1 MDKVDLEVPR
11 GACVGLLGP
20 NGAGKTTTIEM
31 LEGLTRPDA
40 GEIRLLGQTWVGPG
54 RARALRQQ
62 LGVQLQETRL
72 PDKLTVME
80 ILRTFRSFYDQ
91 GSDPERI
98 LDLIGLREKR
108 YVRTIDLSG
117 GQRQRLALGCALIG
131 DPQILF
137 LDEPTTG
144 LDPHARRQVW
154 QIVDTFKGKGGAVL
168 LTTHYMDEAEKLSD
182 DILIMD
188 HGKVIARGS
197 PAQIIDSL
205 GTASIVSLKVDG
217 KANTDF
223 LREIPGVGWIQIQGS
238 HHIQLGM
245 RDTHGVLPT
254 LLSTLGAHGLAV
266 LDIHIHR
273 PTLEDVFVTLTGRRL
288 VDE

>member
-1 MDKVDLEVPR
+1 MDAVDLEVSR

-31 LEGLTRPDA
+31 LEGLTPPDA
-40 GEIRLLGQTWVGPG
+40 GEICILGQTWVGPE

-98 LDLIGLREKR
+98 LDLIGLRAKR
-108 YVRTIDLSG
+108 QARTVDLSG

-131 DPQILF
+131 APQILF

-154 QIVDTFKGKGGAVL
+154 EIVDMFKSKGGAVL

-182 DILIMD
+182 NLA
-188 HGKVIARGS
+188 GVQARCQQDRRV
-197 PAQIIDSL
+197 PIR
-205 GTASIVSLKVDG
+205 KY
-217 KANTDF
+217 
-223 LREIPGVGWIQIQGS
+223 RE
-238 HHIQLGM
+238 
-245 RDTHGVLPT
+245 R
-254 LLSTLGAHGLAV
+254 
-266 LDIHIHR
+266 
-273 PTLEDVFVTLTGRRL
+273 
-288 VDE
+288 